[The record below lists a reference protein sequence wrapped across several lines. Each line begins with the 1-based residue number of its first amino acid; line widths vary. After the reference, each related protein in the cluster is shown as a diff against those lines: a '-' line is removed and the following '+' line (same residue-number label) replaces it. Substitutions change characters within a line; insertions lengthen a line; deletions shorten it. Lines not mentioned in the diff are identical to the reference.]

1 MAGSVTFSL
10 GAGFGFGL
18 RVGVGAPG
26 AGESS
31 MPLVFLFNDLASCK
45 NKKMYTSEQ
54 NIDDY

>member
-31 MPLVFLFNDLASCK
+31 MPLVFLFNDLASWKIRKCIPVSK
-45 NKKMYTSEQ
+45 
-54 NIDDY
+54 I